1 MPPGPGY
8 SDAMSR
14 ELGYEA
20 KVTQQKGVRMTED
33 QERHPR
39 DQESGGDEH
48 EELSGDELDAA
59 EPEGGDEADDP
70 EADAI
75 KSDGGE

>member
-1 MPPGPGY
+1 
-8 SDAMSR
+8 MSR

-20 KVTQQKGVRMTED
+20 TVTQQKGIPMTED

-48 EELSGDELDAA
+48 EELSGDELGAV
-59 EPEGGDEADDP
+59 EPEGGDEAEDP
-70 EADAI
+70 EGEAI
-75 KSDGGE
+75 KSDRGE